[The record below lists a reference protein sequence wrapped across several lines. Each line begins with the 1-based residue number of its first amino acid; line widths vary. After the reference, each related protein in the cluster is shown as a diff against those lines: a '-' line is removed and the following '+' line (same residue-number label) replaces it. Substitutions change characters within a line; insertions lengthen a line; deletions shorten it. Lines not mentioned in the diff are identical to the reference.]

1 MPIASML
8 VTHLLTDSAVTI
20 GAIAAIMTGFGVIW
34 LKAVRPSWRKFRA
47 AYHLVQRVTH
57 AADRLL
63 PFAEQQLRS
72 NGGSSLKDQI
82 DRIDALTLGNHKSA
96 EEHWRK
102 LGDRLNAVAALQ
114 QEQHTEVTAR
124 LDRIEGNTSPPIHVV
139 VDEESGGS

>member
-1 MPIASML
+1 MTIAL
-8 VTHLLTDSAVTI
+8 ITGFLTDSAVTI
-20 GAIAAIMTGFGVIW
+20 GAIAAIVTGLGVIW
-34 LKAVRPSWRKFRA
+34 LKAVRPGWHKFKS
-47 AYHLVQRVTH
+47 AYRLLQRVTV

-82 DRIDALTLGNHKSA
+82 DRIDTITVGNHKSA

-102 LGDRLNAVAALQ
+102 LGDRLTEVATLVETRHA
-114 QEQHTEVTAR
+114 EVTAR

-139 VDEESGGS
+139 VDEEPEK